1 MQNGLYIPLSS
12 PQHFHANCQLCTAT
26 PLPDVNN
33 WFWQS
38 TDGDS
43 HVNMCKICSESSD
56 EEVSITG
63 VFEFDDATQEELAA
77 HLVTVHHSIHKLL
90 NSEDICA
97 GAPSGLAVPPSY

>member
-1 MQNGLYIPLSS
+1 
-12 PQHFHANCQLCTAT
+12 
-26 PLPDVNN
+26 
-33 WFWQS
+33 
-38 TDGDS
+38 
-43 HVNMCKICSESSD
+43 MCKICSESSD